1 MVKVAI
7 MQVPYAYVKD
17 LIEKAIAMFIF
28 KEYNSTRRLF
38 LLLLPA
44 AIIFL
49 AASPL
54 VSNKSTATR
63 SIAGKSKKWKSLFN
77 GKDFSGWDSHLNKP
91 LSSIHIPGLEKDSTG
106 EYTKRLGLNN
116 DPLHVFSV
124 VKEDGA
130 AAIRVSGQIFG
141 YIVSKESFSDFH
153 LRLQFKWGLQKWA
166 PRLNE
171 KRDAGLL
178 YYSVGQPEQ
187 HPGTWMTSQEC
198 QIQEGD
204 CGDFWP
210 IGNTRIDIPSG
221 KSEDFYQYHPDSLL
235 TTFGNGTVAGPRCA
249 KHPDNEKPNGEWN
262 TVEVISFNGNSV
274 HLINGKITMRLFNSR
289 LLVNGTEE
297 PLKAGR
303 IQLQSEGAEI
313 FYRNIEVVALSKI
326 PPVLKDFKLKKQEPV
341 N

>member
-1 MVKVAI
+1 MSI
-7 MQVPYAYVKD
+7 Y
-17 LIEKAIAMFIF
+17 
-28 KEYNSTRRLF
+28 KETNLTTRLF
-38 LLLLPA
+38 LLLLPVA
-44 AIIFL
+44 VIIL
-49 AASPL
+49 AAAP
-54 VSNKSTATR
+54 
-63 SIAGKSKKWKSLFN
+63 SISDKHTTTHSIPGKNKKWKSLFN
-77 GKDFSGWDSHLNKP
+77 GKDLSGWDSHLNKP

-106 EYTKRLGLNN
+106 EYTKRLGLNR
-116 DPLHVFSV
+116 DPLNVFTV
-124 VKEDGA
+124 VKQDGA
-130 AAIRVSGQIFG
+130 PAIRVSGQIFG
-141 YIVSKESFSDFH
+141 YIVSKESFSNFH
-153 LRLQFKWGLQKWA
+153 LKLQFKWGRAKWA

-210 IGNTRIDIPSG
+210 IGHTRIDIPSG
-221 KSEDFYQYHPDSLL
+221 KSNGVYQYHPDSALI
-235 TTFGNGTVAGPRCA
+235 TFGNGTVAGPRCA

-274 HLINGKITMRLFNSR
+274 HLINGKVTMRLFNSR

-313 FYRNIEVVALSKI
+313 FYRNIEVATLSKI
-326 PPVLKDFKLKKQEPV
+326 PFILKDLKQKE
-341 N
+341 

>member
-1 MVKVAI
+1 
-7 MQVPYAYVKD
+7 VPYAYVEG
-17 LIEKAIAMFIF
+17 LIKKAIAMFIF
-28 KEYNSTRRLF
+28 KRNELTKRLF
-38 LLLLPA
+38 LLLLPVA
-44 AIIFL
+44 LIIL
-49 AASPL
+49 ASAPSI
-54 VSNKSTATR
+54 SDKGTATH
-63 SIAGKSKKWKSLFN
+63 SIAGKNKKWKSLFN
-77 GKDFSGWDSHLNKP
+77 GKNFSGWDSHLNKP
-91 LSSIHIPGLEKDSTG
+91 LSSIPIPGLEKDSTG

-116 DPLHVFSV
+116 DPLNVFSV

-141 YIVSKESFSDFH
+141 YIVSKESFSNFH
-153 LRLQFKWGLQKWA
+153 LRLQFKWGQQKWA

-178 YYSVGQPEQ
+178 YFSVGQPEQ
-187 HPGTWMTSQEC
+187 HTGTWMTSQEC

-210 IGNTRIDIPSG
+210 IGDTRIDIPSG
-221 KSEDFYQYHPDSLL
+221 RNDGIYQYNPDSALI
-235 TTFGNGTVAGPRCA
+235 TFGNGTNAGPRCA

-274 HLINGKITMRLFNSR
+274 HLINGKVTMRLFNSR

-313 FYRNIEVVALSKI
+313 FYRNIEVSTLFKI
-326 PPVLKDFKLKKQEPV
+326 PSILKDFKQKE
-341 N
+341 

>member
-1 MVKVAI
+1 MRLHKN
-7 MQVPYAYVKD
+7 
-17 LIEKAIAMFIF
+17 F
-28 KEYNSTRRLF
+28 NSKKRLF

-44 AIIFL
+44 AIIIS
-49 AASPL
+49 AAAPL
-54 VSNKSTATR
+54 TSHKSKEIHAIEAKR
-63 SIAGKSKKWKSLFN
+63 KKWKSLFN
-77 GKDFSGWDSHLNKP
+77 GKDLSGWDSHLNRP
-91 LSSIHIPGLEKDSTG
+91 LSSINIPGLEKDSTG
-106 EYTKRLGLNN
+106 EYIKRLGLNN
-116 DPLHVFSV
+116 DPLKVFAV
-124 VKEDGA
+124 VEEDGA
-130 AAIRVSGQIFG
+130 PAIRVSGQIFG
-141 YIVSKESFSDFH
+141 YIVSNESFSNFH
-153 LRLQFKWGLQKWA
+153 VKLQFKWGHQKWA

-221 KSEDFYQYHPDSLL
+221 KSEGIYQYNPDSALI
-235 TTFGNGTVAGPRCA
+235 TFGNGTIAGPRCA
-249 KHPDNEKPNGEWN
+249 RHPDNEKPNGEWN

-274 HLINGKITMRLFNSR
+274 HLINGKVTMRLFNSR

-313 FYRNIEVVALSKI
+313 FYRNIEVSTLSKI
-326 PPVLKDFKLKKQEPV
+326 PSILKDFKLK
-341 N
+341 

>member
-1 MVKVAI
+1 M
-7 MQVPYAYVKD
+7 Y
-17 LIEKAIAMFIF
+17 LF
-28 KEYNSTRRLF
+28 KKYGSTTKLF
-38 LLLLPA
+38 LLLLPLATIITA
-44 AIIFL
+44 A
-49 AASPL
+49 APL
-54 VSNKSTATR
+54 IANNSTGTN
-63 SIAGKSKKWKSLFN
+63 SIAAKHKKWKSLFN

-91 LSSIHIPGLEKDSTG
+91 LSSINIPGLEKDSTG

-116 DPLHVFSV
+116 DPLHVFTV
-124 VKEDGA
+124 VNEDGA
-130 AAIRVSGQIFG
+130 PAIRVSGQIFG
-141 YIVSKESFSDFH
+141 YIVSKANFSNFH
-153 LRLQFKWGLQKWA
+153 LKLQFKWGHQK
-166 PRLNE
+166 
-171 KRDAGLL
+171 

-221 KSEDFYQYHPDSLL
+221 KSDGAYQYNPDSALI
-235 TTFGNGTVAGPRCA
+235 TFGNGTNAGPRCA
-249 KHPDNEKPNGEWN
+249 KHPDYEKPNGEWN

-274 HLINGKITMRLFNSR
+274 HLVNGKVTMRLFNSR

-313 FYRNIEVVALSKI
+313 FYRNIEVLALSKV
-326 PPVLKDFKLKKQEPV
+326 PSVMKDFKQQ
-341 N
+341 